1 METTDR
7 GSPASFLLQ
16 TDRQGWSQTRLMIPG
31 KGTVFF
37 RILAASVKF
46 PAAACAIMALTST
59 WTGQA
64 AAQLGGC
71 SWMHLSSS
79 LISSSFSMVPQNFLP
94 MNATRLRLCL
104 RALNRQ
110 KVQDRQRLPTA
121 LPEGGREQWLN
132 VFRAEDQ
139 PAYS

>member
-7 GSPASFLLQ
+7 GSPASFRLQ
-16 TDRQGWSQTRLMIPG
+16 TDRQGWSQTLLMIPG

-46 PAAACAIMALTST
+46 PAAACAIIARTST

-71 SWMHLSSS
+71 SWMHRSSS
-79 LISSSFSMVPQNFLP
+79 LVSSSFSMVPQNFLP
-94 MNATRLRLCL
+94 LNAKRRKLRLRTLK
-104 RALNRQ
+104 RQEVQNR
-110 KVQDRQRLPTA
+110 
-121 LPEGGREQWLN
+121 
-132 VFRAEDQ
+132 
-139 PAYS
+139 